1 MGSSMINIGSR
12 VVVNKNKQTTNG
24 MLYKGTKVRVLV
36 QTDKN
41 IQVSDAAGRLFWIKL
56 TDISV

>member
-1 MGSSMINIGSR
+1 MINIGSR